1 MTAYVIRRL
10 LLIFPTLLGVTLL
23 VAAILRLL
31 PGDVVDIMVSESAGA
46 IDPQQLRHELGL
58 DRGFLHFYWDWL
70 TDILRGDFGKTF
82 RGGRPIVDELRDR
95 FPVTLE
101 LGLFALLI
109 SALVAIPIGVVAAI
123 RQDTILDYISRSF
136 AIGALALPTFWIAT
150 LAVVFAPR
158 FFGKSFPLFYTPFWE
173 NPWANI
179 QHVWAPA
186 LILGLAGAGPLMRL
200 TRSQMLEVLRQDY
213 IRTAWSKGLR
223 ERVVVLR
230 HALKNAMIPVVTFLG
245 LSIPALVGG
254 SVVMESIF
262 VLPGMGQF
270 LMRSLLEREY
280 LAVLAINLLVAVV
293 VVFGNL
299 AIDITYAYLDPRVRF
314 GGEH

>member
-23 VAAILRLL
+23 VAAILRML

-46 IDPQQLRHELGL
+46 IDPAVLRHELGL
-58 DRGFLHFYWDWL
+58 DRSFPEFYWDWL
-70 TDILRGDFGKTF
+70 SGIFRGDFGDLF
-82 RGGRPIVDELRDR
+82 RGGRPIADELRDR
-95 FPVTLE
+95 LPVTLE
-101 LGLFALLI
+101 LGLFAI
-109 SALVAIPIGVVAAI
+109 VIGVMVAVPVGIISAI
-123 RQDTILDYISRSF
+123 RQDTLVDYVARSF
-136 AIGALALPTFWIAT
+136 AIAALAQPTFWTAT

-158 FFGKSFPLFYTPFWE
+158 LFGKSFPLFYHHFWE
-173 NPWANI
+173 DPWANI
-179 QHVWAPA
+179 QQMWAPA
-186 LILGLAGAGPLMRL
+186 LILGLAGSGSLMRL

-223 ERVVVLR
+223 ERVVVMR
-230 HALKNAMIPVVTFLG
+230 HALKNALIPVVTLIG
-245 LSIPALVGG
+245 LSVPTILGG

-280 LAVLAINLLVAVV
+280 LAVLAVNLLLATAI
-293 VVFGNL
+293 VFSNL
-299 AIDITYAYLDPRVRF
+299 VIDVTYAYLDPRVRF
-314 GGEH
+314 GRE